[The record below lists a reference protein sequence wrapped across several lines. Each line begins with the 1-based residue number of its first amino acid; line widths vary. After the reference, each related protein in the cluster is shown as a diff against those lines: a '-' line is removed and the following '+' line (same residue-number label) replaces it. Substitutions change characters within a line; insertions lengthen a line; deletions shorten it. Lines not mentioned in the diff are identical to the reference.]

1 MLWTHCREQA
11 SDREEE
17 RNSPGT
23 GENRGPRK
31 TKIVG
36 TNSVMLLKTKKEM
49 PETKLK
55 RTQNELK
62 LSAQMREIEP
72 KFELFDIASVGA
84 GDWIVGDAAGTEIA
98 RLGETRGTAR
108 EFKNSGNK
116 ARMLMKTKDITFL
129 SAANYA
135 RFTRNL
141 VPNRA

>member
-1 MLWTHCREQA
+1 
-11 SDREEE
+11 
-17 RNSPGT
+17 
-23 GENRGPRK
+23 
-31 TKIVG
+31 
-36 TNSVMLLKTKKEM
+36 MLLKTKKGM
-49 PETKLK
+49 SETKLK

-72 KFELFDIASVGA
+72 KFELFDIAFVAA

-116 ARMLMKTKDITFL
+116 ARMLMKTKHITFL
-129 SAANYA
+129 NDANDA